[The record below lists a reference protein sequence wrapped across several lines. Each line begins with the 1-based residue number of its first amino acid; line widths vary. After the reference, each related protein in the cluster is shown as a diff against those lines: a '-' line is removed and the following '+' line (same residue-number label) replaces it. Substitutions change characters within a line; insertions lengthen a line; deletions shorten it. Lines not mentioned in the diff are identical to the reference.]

1 MSNGFKEIII
11 KNLPYYFFDQLINMK
26 NLDPY
31 KNKKKNS
38 YKNNL
43 IIFLRYIIVDNV
55 NLL

>member
-1 MSNGFKEIII
+1 MSNEFKEIII
-11 KNLPYYFFDQLINMK
+11 NLPYYFFDQLINMK